1 SGNVADTGSLARRRH
16 SGSHAASAH
25 SVAGGPKLEEPFG
38 FIFSEIR
45 ELSGISLA
53 LSALAA
59 RTQAT
64 AMCRRQERDMSLVK
78 RVITALLLTGAAAL
92 LLASST
98 LAQERV
104 GVVTTIEGLAT
115 VARVSLP
122 EPRPL
127 QFKDELFLRDR

>member
-1 SGNVADTGSLARRRH
+1 
-16 SGSHAASAH
+16 
-25 SVAGGPKLEEPFG
+25 
-38 FIFSEIR
+38 
-45 ELSGISLA
+45 
-53 LSALAA
+53 
-59 RTQAT
+59 
-64 AMCRRQERDMSLVK
+64 MSLVK

-115 VARVSLP
+115 VARISLP

-127 QFKDELFLRDR
+127 QFKDDLFLRDRVTTGERSLVRVLLADKKKQLAEKK